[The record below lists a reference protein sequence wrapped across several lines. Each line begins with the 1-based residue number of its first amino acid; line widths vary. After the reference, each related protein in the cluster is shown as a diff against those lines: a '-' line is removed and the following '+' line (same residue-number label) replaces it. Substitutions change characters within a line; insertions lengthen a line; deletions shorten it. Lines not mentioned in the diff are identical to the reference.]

1 MVTLERLFTTLA
13 AEGSPTGAG
22 GAGGEGGIYFLLMW
36 LVPMGLFFYF
46 FMIRPESKRR
56 KEREQLLNAV
66 KAKDKVVTI
75 GGIHGTVVAV
85 EKDAIVVQVDPKKDV
100 KLRVRRTSIDSIVA
114 EGDDEKK

>member
-1 MVTLERLFTTLA
+1 VGILENLLIPLA
-13 AEGSPTGAG
+13 AEGG
-22 GAGGEGGIYFLLMW
+22 GAGATGGSGEGGIYFLLMW

-56 KEREQLLNAV
+56 REREQLLNAV

-85 EKDAIVVQVDPKKDV
+85 EKDEIVVQVDPKKDV
-100 KLRVRRTSIDSIVA
+100 KLRLRRTSIDSI
-114 EGDDEKK
+114 ESGGGDKK

>member
-1 MVTLERLFTTLA
+1 VNILCSMLSNLA
-13 AEGSPTGAG
+13 ADATPGPGAG
-22 GAGGEGGIYFLLMW
+22 GGMYGMLMF

-75 GGIHGTVVAV
+75 GGIHGTVVSV
-85 EKDAIVVQVDPKKDV
+85 DKEEVVVQVDPKKDV
-100 KLRVRRTSIDSIVA
+100 KMRFRRTSIESIVTGGG
-114 EGDDEKK
+114 GDKK